1 MEGVAWFWKFK
12 CEHRLLMFLVK
23 DAIDKAG
30 EQRLVSRKER
40 EGLQGEEER
49 EPEPTPAYPGL
60 ELSVQAQL
68 AELLHRAE
76 DIWCGGGPQFRPSDW
91 CGPRTMCQLL
101 LAAALHLKLLGH
113 SAPRLLRLV
122 ARLGR
127 EHGSCE
133 EEVLVALAELAAAG
147 DEVDVE
153 AVLALG
159 RGMKETKPLRGLA
172 GVTLSLVLGRRGDIC
187 GASNILQE
195 MMELEGLKQNTI
207 EASLVKSRV
216 LGDLSRL
223 KLHVG
228 YRDVEDQGLVGP
240 LELAIFSH
248 ESAKLACWWLDENVR
263 IPHMQDP
270 SLLWKGPYADSL
282 QLEQVAHLESL
293 YRTTS
298 SIWEL
303 RRCAIHGLKMAQ
315 ENCLALRTAEQL
327 VSLAS
332 VNLLCEDEAAAEV
345 NLRGAQFV
353 LEDVMGS
360 SGPSNKVRILEIEFR
375 SGITQNIILFIFI
388 IVQCLHY
395 IHINMSP

>member
-1 MEGVAWFWKFK
+1 MLKGTFLEGVAWFWKFK
-12 CEHRLLMFLVK
+12 CEHRLLMFQVEE
-23 DAIDKAG
+23 AIAKAG
-30 EQRLVSRKER
+30 EQKLVSRKER

-60 ELSVQAQL
+60 ELSVQARL

-101 LAAALHLKLLGH
+101 LAAALHLKLFGH

-127 EHGSCE
+127 EHGGCE

-147 DEVDVE
+147 AEVEVE

-159 RGMKETKPLRGLA
+159 RGMKEAKPLRGLA
-172 GVTLSLVLGRRGDIC
+172 GVTLALVLGRRGDIR
-187 GASNILQE
+187 GASSILQE
-195 MMELEGLKQNTI
+195 MMDGEALKQNTI

-228 YRDVEDQGLVGP
+228 HRDVGDQELVGP
-240 LELAIFSH
+240 LELATFSYQ
-248 ESAKLACWWLDENVR
+248 SANLACRWWDEVVR
-263 IPHMQDP
+263 IPHRQDP

-282 QLEQVAHLESL
+282 QLERLAHLESL

-298 SIWEL
+298 SVREL
-303 RRCAIHGLKMAQ
+303 KCYAKQGLKEAQ
-315 ENCLALRTAEQL
+315 ENCLALRTAEKL

-332 VNLLCEDEAAAEV
+332 VNLLCEDEAGAEV

-360 SGPSNKVRILEIEFR
+360 SGSSKKVRLVGNELLE
-375 SGITQNIILFIFI
+375 L
-388 IVQCLHY
+388 L
-395 IHINMSP
+395 P